1 MFHKQ
6 FDQADAGMNVGILLR
21 GIQKDEVQR

>member
-6 FDQADAGMNVGILLR
+6 FEQADAGMNVGILLR
-21 GIQKDEVQR
+21 GVEKDEVQR